1 MIKVVVFKT
10 SNYPVSTPPL
20 KKKIRAFLQA
30 KGVKSDAEVIV
41 SFVSKIRMIKIA
53 RKYLKESS
61 VHNVFSFTEKEVAP
75 PFVYPLDSFVQL
87 GEVVVCYPK
96 AVEEAKRDNVTLDEK
111 IWQLVE
117 HGLMHLLGY
126 HHS

>member
-10 SNYPVSTPPL
+10 SNYPVSSPAL
-20 KKKIRAFLQA
+20 KRKVRAFLEA
-30 KGVKSDAEVIV
+30 KGIKSDTEVFI
-41 SFVSKIRMIKIA
+41 SFVSKPRMIKIA
-53 RKYLKESS
+53 KKYLKEDN
-61 VHNVFSFTEKEVAP
+61 VHNVLSFTEKEVAF
-75 PFVYPLDSFVQL
+75 PFVYPPGNFTQL

-96 AVEEAKRDNVTLDEK
+96 AVEEAKKENVTMDEK

-117 HGLMHLLGY
+117 HGLMHLLGH